1 MNQVINNK
9 LTNMRYP
16 VGIHI
21 SYNVPIITEMAK
33 TFNTIEEFEGKSIN
47 IVCTG
52 SSGAIISAI
61 FSTLIPNVT
70 EIHHIKK
77 NGERSHH
84 GQIDRITNERPI
96 IFIDD
101 FIDVGETI
109 NRVHHIMKTRQENV
123 DFEFDCIILSEEYK
137 YCQGRPK
144 YLICGKNFV
153 D

>member
-1 MNQVINNK
+1 MKQVINNK
-9 LTNMRYP
+9 LTEIRYP

-21 SYNVPIITEMAK
+21 NYNLPIITEMAK

-77 NGERSHH
+77 DGEKSHH
-84 GQIDRITNERPI
+84 GQIDTITNGWPI

-101 FIDVGETI
+101 FICQGVTI
-109 NRVHHIMKTRQENV
+109 NRVHHLMKIRQENN
-123 DFEFDCIILSEEYK
+123 DFEFDCIILSEGYK
-137 YCQGRPK
+137 YCDGRPK
-144 YLICGKNFV
+144 YLICGKYFV
-153 D
+153 Y